1 MDAKKLKGCEILKG
15 CENVEG
21 SEMVVSVCVEDVY
34 KIG

>member
-21 SEMVVSVCVEDVY
+21 SEMVISVCVEDVY